1 MATILYGGDD
11 TAARRKVLEQK
22 IGADRVLDLFDD
34 DRDGAVADADLET
47 LEAVFAQADDIV
59 TGHLVKKGRTEE
71 TIRDHLRTDRQV
83 VRAWVG
89 IAAQLAGE
97 RKPEWRNQQGVG
109 PYELDGK
116 RGREDLKMLA
126 TGELRSHTESEGG
139 SANTSLLGA
148 IERPYLEFAPDPNIP
163 GDRGKGGF

>member
-11 TAARRKVLEQK
+11 TAARRLVLEQK
-22 IGADRVLDLFDD
+22 IGAHRVAELFDD
-34 DRDGAVADADLET
+34 DGDGLVAATDLAT

-59 TGHLVKKGRTEE
+59 TGHLVQKGRSED
-71 TIRDHLRTDRQV
+71 TIREHLRTDRQV
-83 VRAWVG
+83 IRAWAG

-97 RKPEWRNQQGVG
+97 RKPEWRNTQTGVG

-116 RGREDLKMLA
+116 RAREELKMLA
-126 TGELRSHTESEGG
+126 TGELRSHTETESGG
-139 SANTSLLGA
+139 NTSLLGA
-148 IERPYLEFAPDPNIP
+148 IDRPYLEFAPDPNIP